1 MNRVG
6 DIVECKSLYPDPD
19 LIRRSSILE
28 VAGGEHNPPASCIFI
43 GQRYEVLRI
52 DYRNGEEFLVVKS
65 TVGPVPYHY
74 SHFINIKEERK
85 KKLEKY

>member
-6 DIVECKSLYPDPD
+6 DIVECRSLYPDPD
-19 LIRRSSILE
+19 LIRR
-28 VAGGEHNPPASCIFI
+28 GEHNPPASCIFI

-74 SHFINIKEERK
+74 SHFTNIREERK
-85 KKLEKY
+85 KKLEKLKYV